1 MSAPHSRKL
10 FSAERESSN
19 DREGSDRQAGSK
31 GGRREKKKKKKK
43 KSGEAMRGNR
53 ERELTKMS
61 PP

>member
-43 KSGEAMRGNR
+43 KKKSGEAMRGNR
-53 ERELTKMS
+53 ERES
-61 PP
+61 